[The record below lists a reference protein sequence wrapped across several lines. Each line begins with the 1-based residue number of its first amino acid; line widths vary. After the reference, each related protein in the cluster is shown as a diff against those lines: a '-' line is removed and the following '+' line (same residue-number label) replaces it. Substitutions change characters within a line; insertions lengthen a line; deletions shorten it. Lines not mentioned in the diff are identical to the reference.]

1 MASRAS
7 VKPMRANGKVTAKSV
22 SEWDFTIRTEEM
34 PFCCGVH
41 VFGVALCYKNGV
53 TDDLDES
60 GTAAFAGAILTQ
72 EHGPCGLCLYTT
84 NEEQVQEKRAL
95 AKAGYR
101 VVATFQSPGT
111 KRWCQ
116 LHAKLVN
123 QPRTAAPRR
132 QRGVRRTTRR

>member
-1 MASRAS
+1 MALRAS

-22 SEWDFTIRTEEM
+22 QEWDISFNSAEM

-41 VFGVALCYKNGV
+41 VFGEASCYKDGL
-53 TDDLDES
+53 TDDLDE
-60 GTAAFAGAILTQ
+60 GGVAAFAGTVLEQ
-72 EHGPCGLCLYTT
+72 ENGPRGLCLYTT
-84 NEEQVQEKRAL
+84 NEEQGWEKRAL

-101 VVATFQSPGT
+101 VVATFQNPGT

>member
-1 MASRAS
+1 MALRAS
-7 VKPMRANGKVTAKSV
+7 VKPMRARPV
-22 SEWDFTIRTEEM
+22 SEWEINFYSSEM
-34 PFCCGVH
+34 PFCCGVS
-41 VFGVALCYKNGV
+41 VSGEASCYKDGGMA
-53 TDDLDES
+53 DLDES
-60 GTAAFAGAILTQ
+60 GTAAFAGTILTQ

-84 NEEQVQEKRAL
+84 NDKQVQEKRAL